1 MAVASD
7 LSGSSVPI
15 AVSGSGTTLRVS
27 GSGVLSTG
35 IAPSI
40 ASGSILQL
48 GTSSGT
54 VVSGAVK
61 NADIASGGILYIA
74 PGVNAPSN
82 VLATPTIH
90 NGAIIQLGANST
102 FSQAI
107 TVVA

>member
-1 MAVASD
+1 M
-7 LSGSSVPI
+7 
-15 AVSGSGTTLRVS
+15 RVS